1 MQFIVNNNDKK
12 RFELLEENSVW
23 FIRAVQGHS
32 MATVQTEDLLIKI
45 NNPFAYNQVIHGTYR
60 DPLPLI
66 MENGLNKMGRNH
78 IHLAAGLPGN
88 GVISGMRSSCQ
99 IVVEV
104 NIAKAMHGRHRIPF
118 HIS

>member
-45 NNPFAYNQVIHGTYR
+45 TNPFAYNQVIHGTYR

-78 IHLAAGLPGN
+78 IHLAVGLPGN
-88 GVISGMRSSCQ
+88 GVISGMR
-99 IVVEV
+99 
-104 NIAKAMHGRHRIPF
+104 
-118 HIS
+118 